1 VDSDL
6 IIIIVLLA
14 LSGFFSASETALMS
28 ISPAKVRT
36 LVEAGKPGSKYLAKL
51 KHEHH
56 KTLITILVGNNFV
69 NIAAASLTT
78 LLMTEYFD
86 SAAVGIATG
95 VLTVVILIFGEIVPK
110 SLATTYAKRPSLF
123 VSPILYYLG
132 LILTPIIWI
141 FDGLVKLI
149 LKCIGSKKQVQVT
162 EEELIAMASI
172 GEEEGT
178 IDKNERE
185 LIENVLEFNDIKVE
199 GIMTPRT
206 HINALPEEQDLEKAT
221 EFVLHHPHSRIPI
234 YRGSMDNIVGIL
246 SLKDLLKEVHAAEEP
261 DDITL
266 RQIELQKPLK
276 VSNDLS
282 IQQLFYQFKNKR
294 THMAV
299 VFDEKGKTIGIITM
313 EDLLEE
319 LVGDIEDE
327 TDDNE
332 AHIKALED
340 GKYELNGRLELDE
353 LTDLTGLKFN
363 HPEYKTLSF
372 LIIDELGYLPKKGQ
386 NIMIGVWEFKITQMH
401 RHTILKVQLQKLN

>member
-1 VDSDL
+1 
-6 IIIIVLLA
+6 
-14 LSGFFSASETALMS
+14 
-28 ISPAKVRT
+28 
-36 LVEAGKPGSKYLAKL
+36 
-51 KHEHH
+51 
-56 KTLITILVGNNFV
+56 
-69 NIAAASLTT
+69 
-78 LLMTEYFD
+78 
-86 SAAVGIATG
+86 
-95 VLTVVILIFGEIVPK
+95 
-110 SLATTYAKRPSLF
+110 
-123 VSPILYYLG
+123 
-132 LILTPIIWI
+132 
-141 FDGLVKLI
+141 VKLI